1 VSKAHVYTFELVAAF
16 CCLFLACRPSTR
28 YAIKKAVSKERKK
41 KVRYGNEN
49 RRLAFPGRPLSA
61 QVSSRIWSDDGCLNL
76 SSSRLPITQF
86 HPSSSR
92 LYRPDSSSSHPISTS
107 LLFFTVLQWM
117 GCPPNPPTH
126 PTLGACYVNVDNY
139 VCNDCGTA
147 GDISTLTAGNK
158 GVVVI
163 KILLPKTATAPL
175 HSRAVMLKRKKPGA
189 SCMTL
194 PILFLM
200 NNWGFRRRGREG

>member
-1 VSKAHVYTFELVAAF
+1 MKIKWTIVYKQHSIHSPFNVDSLLIFSTGWIPTPQVCVCVSKAHTFELVAAF

-28 YAIKKAVSKERKK
+28 YAIKKLSRKKERK

-92 LYRPDSSSSHPISTS
+92 LYQSDSSSHPISTC
-107 LLFFTVLQWM
+107 LLFSTVL
-117 GCPPNPPTH
+117 
-126 PTLGACYVNVDNY
+126 
-139 VCNDCGTA
+139 
-147 GDISTLTAGNK
+147 
-158 GVVVI
+158 
-163 KILLPKTATAPL
+163 
-175 HSRAVMLKRKKPGA
+175 
-189 SCMTL
+189 
-194 PILFLM
+194 
-200 NNWGFRRRGREG
+200 